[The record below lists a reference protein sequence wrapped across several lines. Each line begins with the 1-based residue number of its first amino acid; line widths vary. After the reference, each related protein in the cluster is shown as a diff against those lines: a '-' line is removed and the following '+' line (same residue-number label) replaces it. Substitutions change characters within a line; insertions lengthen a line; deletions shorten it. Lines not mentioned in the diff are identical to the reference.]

1 MVIIIGTSSPILGK
15 LFVPNPTPPEISFY
29 NSWSMPLAIIIA
41 LATVIGQY
49 LFWEKHDWESL
60 AGSLVMPLI
69 LTSIVTILS
78 IVLGD
83 VRDLYYMIFRSE
95 EHTSELQSRGH
106 LVCRLLLVKI
116 KNR

>member
-1 MVIIIGTSSPILGK
+1 MFIIIGTSSPILGK

-60 AGSLVMPLI
+60 AGSLVMPLL
-69 LTSIVTILS
+69 LTDRKSTPLNSSHVGSSYAVGCLKKKIARASSNRPTRES
-78 IVLGD
+78 
-83 VRDLYYMIFRSE
+83 
-95 EHTSELQSRGH
+95 SRP
-106 LVCRLLLVKI
+106 
-116 KNR
+116 

>member
-29 NSWSMPLAIIIA
+29 NSWSLPLAIIIA

-60 AGSLVMPLI
+60 AGPLVMPLP

-78 IVLGD
+78 SVPGD
-83 VRDLYYMIFRSE
+83 ARDLYYMIYLFAQWFAVIGNGTE
-95 EHTSELQSRGH
+95 IG
-106 LVCRLLLVKI
+106 
-116 KNR
+116 

>member
-83 VRDLYYMIFRSE
+83 VRDQDRKS
-95 EHTSELQSRGH
+95 T
-106 LVCRLLLVKI
+106 RLNSSHVAISYAVFCSKKKI
-116 KNR
+116 